1 MNLIKQLKAAR
12 AVSTPL
18 IAITTTDQ
26 PGVTKVIT
34 EQINGDTPVLRWDR
48 SRGYQALNDHAKPVI
63 ERMLK
68 KLGCNM
74 DELPMVTSDPASAL
88 RLAISKFDEKT
99 QVIPAKV
106 IIIAQSM
113 NVFLNE
119 QPNGE
124 IVQGVLNCRD
134 AFKSNQRMLIML
146 SLDFRFP
153 AEIQNDVILLDDP
166 LPTEEA
172 YGKVVE
178 VLHEAA
184 RKHGFKKPTDSYKR
198 DVVRSV
204 RGLSGFE
211 AEQVLAMS
219 MAMNPK
225 LGKIDTANA
234 WELKR
239 KAVSKVPGL
248 TMTLDGPPLA
258 DLRGLDRIVG
268 CFGRLW
274 DGPEPPE
281 LVVRVDEIDKALA
294 GLGSQGGP
302 GDNTGVTQDLLGQL
316 LINMEDNGWNGGV
329 LMGIRGAGKTVL
341 TESIGKA
348 HNIPTIAIDTGEMK
362 GAGGGIVGTAEAAY
376 RNAFRTIKSIGGKRV
391 LVLAT
396 CNRMEAL
403 PPELLRRFKLGVWFF
418 DLLSSDERAAL
429 WPIYLNRYGLDEQET
444 PCDSGWTGAEI
455 RNCCEMAYKMN
466 LSVKEVGETMIV
478 PITRSDNNSVTS
490 MQSMAETKGYLSV
503 STVGAYSQNRADV
516 DEASGRALN
525 L

>member
-1 MNLIKQLKAAR
+1 MQLIKQLKAAR

-26 PGVTKVIT
+26 PGITKVIT
-34 EQINGDTPVLRWDR
+34 EQINGSTPVVRWDR
-48 SRGYQALNDHAKPVI
+48 SRGYQALNDYAKPVI

-68 KLGCNM
+68 KLGCSL
-74 DELPMVTSDPASAL
+74 DELPMVTSDPANAL
-88 RLAISKFDEKT
+88 RLATTKFDDKT
-99 QVIPAKV
+99 QVVPAKV

-119 QPNGE
+119 MPNGE

-146 SLDFRFP
+146 SQDFRFP
-153 AEIQNDVILLDDP
+153 AESQNVVILLDDP
-166 LPTEEA
+166 LPSDEQ
-172 YGKVVE
+172 YGKTVE

-184 RKHGFKKPTDSYKR
+184 KFKKPEADYTN

-258 DLRGLDRIVG
+258 DLRGLDQITDRTN
-268 CFGRLW
+268 RLW
-274 DGPEPPE
+274 MGPNPPE
-281 LVVRVDEIDKALA
+281 LIVRVDEIDKALA
-294 GLGSQGGP
+294 GLGSGGGP
-302 GDNTGVTQDLLGQL
+302 GDNTGVTQDLLQQL
-316 LINMEDNGWNGGV
+316 LINMEDHGWKGAI
-329 LMGIRGAGKTVL
+329 LMGVRGAGKTVFS
-341 TESIGKA
+341 EAIGKA
-348 HNIPTIAIDTGEMK
+348 HSIPTIAMDVGEMK

-376 RNAFRTIKSIGGKRV
+376 RNAFRTIKSIGGSRV

-396 CNRMEAL
+396 CNQMEVL
-403 PPELLRRFKLGVWFF
+403 PPELLRRFKLNIWFF
-418 DLLSSDERAAL
+418 DVLSAEERESL
-429 WPIYLNRYGLDEQET
+429 WPIYLNKYNLDADQEL
-444 PCDSGWTGAEI
+444 PDDSGWTGAEI
-455 RNCCEMAYKMN
+455 RNCCELAYDMA
-466 LSVKEVGETMIV
+466 LPVAEVGSTMIV
-478 PITRSDNNSVTS
+478 PITQSDPRSVQE
-490 MQSMAETKGYLSV
+490 MQSTAEAKGYLSV
-503 STVGAYSQNRADV
+503 AYPGKYRKAGESEV
-516 DEASGRALN
+516 DETSGRALN

>member
-26 PGVTKVIT
+26 PGVTKIIAD
-34 EQINGDTPVLRWDR
+34 QINGSTPVLRWDR
-48 SRGYQALNDHAKPVI
+48 SRGYNALNEYAKPVI

-68 KLGCNM
+68 KLGCTI
-74 DELPMVTSDPASAL
+74 DDLPMVTSDPSNAL
-88 RLAISKFDEKT
+88 RLAVSKFDEKT

-119 QPNGE
+119 QPSGE
-124 IVQGVLNCRD
+124 VVQAVLNCRD

-146 SLDFRFP
+146 SQDFRFP

-172 YGKVVE
+172 YSKIVD

-184 RKHGFKKPTDSYKR
+184 KFKKAASGYR
-198 DVVRSV
+198 SDVVRSV

-225 LGKIDTANA
+225 LGKIDTTNA

-248 TMTLDGPPLA
+248 SMTLDGPPLSE
-258 DLRGLDRIVG
+258 LRGLDQITYALG
-268 CFGRLW
+268 KLW
-274 DGPEPPE
+274 GGPQPPE
-281 LVVRVDEIDKALA
+281 LVVRVDEIDKAMA
-294 GLGSQGGP
+294 GLGSGGGP
-302 GDNTGVTQDLLGQL
+302 GDNTGVTQDLLSQL
-316 LINMEDNGWNGGV
+316 LINMEDNGWTGGI

-348 HNIPTIAIDTGEMK
+348 HDVPTIAIDTGEMK

-376 RNAFRTIKSIGGKRV
+376 RNAFRTIKSIGGENV

-396 CNRMEAL
+396 CNRMEVL
-403 PPELLRRFKLGVWFF
+403 PPELLRRFKLGIWFF
-418 DLLSSDERAAL
+418 DLLSNEERAAL
-429 WPIYLNRYGLDEQET
+429 WPIYLNRYGLDVGQDL
-444 PCDSGWTGAEI
+444 PCDNGWTGAEI
-455 RNCCEMAYKMN
+455 RNCCEMAYKMG
-466 LSVKEVGETMIV
+466 LSVKEVGSTMIV
-478 PITRSDNNSVTS
+478 PITKSDPNSVGR
-490 MQSMAETKGYLSV
+490 MQSMAQSKGYLSV
-503 STVGAYSQNRADV
+503 STPGAYDHGSESEV
-516 DEASGRALN
+516 DETSGRALN